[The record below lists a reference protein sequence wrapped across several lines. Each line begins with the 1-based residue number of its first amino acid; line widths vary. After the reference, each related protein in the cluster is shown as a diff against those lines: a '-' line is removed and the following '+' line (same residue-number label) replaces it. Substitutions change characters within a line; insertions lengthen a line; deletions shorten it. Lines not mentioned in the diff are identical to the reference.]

1 MALADAKA
9 IYRQKYWDVLRCDEL
24 PAGVDYAVFDYG
36 VNSGVARAP
45 KVLHRLLGMGEGTRI
60 TDATLAAVRRH
71 DPASLV
77 TRLCDE
83 RLAFLKSLKTWPVFG
98 KGWGRRVSDV
108 RTAALVMAKEDKARM
123 SMPAA
128 TSAAPAASKTTTATI
143 AVAGGAAAAAAHQM
157 GAQMTIVLT
166 ILCAAAIA
174 GAGWFAWR
182 RFKAGGGAD
191 APETAEAVSPI
202 GRLRQTLKGWK
213 TVIFGSALTLAGAA
227 LDLLDSLKAVDISP
241 LLPPTSALKIIAAIG
256 VATILLRLATTG
268 RVGQKDL

>member
-1 MALADAKA
+1 MPRGRGAAADAH
-9 IYRQKYWDVLRCDEL
+9 R
-24 PAGVDYAVFDYG
+24 YG

-60 TDATLAAVRRH
+60 TDATIAAVRRH
-71 DPASLV
+71 DPAALV
-77 TRLCDE
+77 KRLCDE

-98 KGWGRRVSDV
+98 KGWGRRVTEV
-108 RTAALVMAKEDKARM
+108 RAAALAMAKADKAPV

-128 TSAAPAASKTTTATI
+128 TTAPARAAASKTTTATI

-157 GAQMTIVLT
+157 GAQMTIVLI
-166 ILCAAAIA
+166 ILGAAAIA
-174 GAGWFAWR
+174 PAGWFAWR

-191 APETAEAVSPI
+191 APETMEGVSPI
-202 GRLRQTLKGWK
+202 GRLCQTLKGWK
-213 TVIFGSALTLAGAA
+213 TVIFGSALTLAGSA
-227 LDLLDSLKAVDISP
+227 LDLLISLKAVDISP